1 MPTLKKPFSLL
12 LILSHLSAFALGGV
26 GNVYAVNQEVNTA
39 KSLQTFVNV
48 ATNGVLNISSVQ
60 DSKSVQMKSSAKG
73 LFSSSVSAT
82 TKATTNNIASNLT
95 ANNLTIETTKE
106 DINITGSNI
115 DAQQQL

>member
-12 LILSHLSAFALGGV
+12 LILSHLNAFVLSGV
-26 GNVYAVNQEVNTA
+26 GNAYAVNQEVNTA
-39 KSLQTFVNV
+39 NVNV

-60 DSKSVQMKSSAKG
+60 DSKSVQMKSSPKS

-82 TKATTNNIASNLT
+82 TKATTTNIASNLT

-115 DAQQQL
+115 DAQQQLS

>member
-12 LILSHLSAFALGGV
+12 LILSHLNAFVLSGV
-26 GNVYAVNQEVNTA
+26 GNAYAVNQEVNTA

-73 LFSSSVSAT
+73 FSLAVLVPAPKPPPPT
-82 TKATTNNIASNLT
+82 LPQI
-95 ANNLTIETTKE
+95 
-106 DINITGSNI
+106 
-115 DAQQQL
+115 